1 MNDESALVRQLRQGS
16 QAAFEEVCRRYARR
30 IYAYCDRFTCARSDT
45 EELVQDVFLELWNY
59 RSRMLPDSSVDALLF
74 TIARRKGINSFRS
87 RINSP
92 VFEDYVNYIQQLED
106 SEKDSFGFD
115 ELISR
120 IRKIISTMPPAIGRV
135 VELSLIAQLSNREI
149 ATQLSISDKSVRNRL
164 SEGLAVL
171 RTRLTPVLNTLS
183 LFSAIQLI
191 SLISV
196 SLNS

>member
-1 MNDESALVRQLRQGS
+1 MNDESALVKQLRQS
-16 QAAFEEVCRRYARR
+16 NQAAFEEVCRRYARR

-59 RSRMLPDSSVDALLF
+59 RSRMLPDSSVEALLF

-92 VFEDYVNYIQQLED
+92 VFEDYVNYIHQLED

-120 IRKIISTMPPAIGRV
+120 VRTIISTMPPAIGRV
-135 VELSLIAQLSNREI
+135 VELSLIAQLSNHEI

-164 SEGLAVL
+164 SEGLALL
-171 RTRLTPVLNTLS
+171 RRHLTPVLNTLS

>member
-1 MNDESALVRQLRQGS
+1 MNDESALVKQLRQS
-16 QAAFEEVCRRYARR
+16 NQAAFEEVCHRYARR

-59 RSRMLPDSSVDALLF
+59 RSRMLPDSSVEALLF

-92 VFEDYVNYIQQLED
+92 VFEDYVNYIHQLED

-115 ELISR
+115 ELINR
-120 IRKIISTMPPAIGRV
+120 VRTIISTMPPAIGRV
-135 VELSLIAQLSNREI
+135 VELSLIAQLSNHEI

-164 SEGLAVL
+164 SEGLALL
-171 RTRLTPVLNTLS
+171 RRHLTPVLNTLS

>member
-1 MNDESALVRQLRQGS
+1 MNDESALVKQLRQS
-16 QAAFEEVCRRYARR
+16 NQAALEEVCRRYARR

-59 RSRMLPDSSVDALLF
+59 RSRMLPDSSVEALLF

-92 VFEDYVNYIQQLED
+92 VFEDYVNYIHQLED

-120 IRKIISTMPPAIGRV
+120 VRTIISTMPPAIGRV
-135 VELSLIAQLSNREI
+135 VELSLIAQLSNHEI

-164 SEGLAVL
+164 SEGLALL
-171 RTRLTPVLNTLS
+171 RRHLTPVLNTLAH
-183 LFSAIQLI
+183 FSAIQLI